1 MSDDVTAPP
10 ALPPTEPPPPE
21 LPQVVLLVTSL
32 GTAYAL
38 EEPYPDLP
46 ESVATPVPA
55 VVAGI
60 QEDIDTEEPTGAVYL
75 VRGEGGLPPGYVW
88 RDRVW
93 GSAVATVGYR
103 VPEAQ
108 ADEEDAEDEDEPT
121 AGIDV
126 RRVVQRVGGVAI
138 VYEVNRTIPEIPGV
152 PAWLR
157 GRIKQIFRTTDGIYR
172 ARVVL
177 DPSPIFPPGSVFTL
191 HLSALVSAL
200 EVLTS
205 EEADKEESEA
215 RQVQAAFLDDSV
227 GDDEDGDG
235 DGDEEASD
243 D

>member
-1 MSDDVTAPP
+1 MSDEAPAP
-10 ALPPTEPPPPE
+10 SDLPPTEPPPPE

-32 GTAYAL
+32 GTTYAL
-38 EEPYPDLP
+38 GEPYPDLP

-55 VVAGI
+55 TVAGI
-60 QEDIDTEEPTGAVYL
+60 QEDTDEDDPTCAVYL

-103 VPEAQ
+103 VPEAN
-108 ADEEDAEDEDEPT
+108 ADEEDAEDEGDPN

-152 PAWLR
+152 PSWLR

-227 GDDEDGDG
+227 GEDDDEGED
-235 DGDEEASD
+235 DEEEGA
-243 D
+243 